1 MQFDWIIVGAG
12 FTGAV
17 LAERIAAQNNQK
29 ALVVDR
35 RIHIGG
41 NAYDYYDDNHILIHK
56 YGPHI
61 FHTNDRKVWDYLS
74 QFTKW
79 RIYFH
84 KVLTAVNG
92 QKVPIPF
99 NLNTLYA
106 LFPKEH
112 AQKVEQ
118 RLIERFGYNLKV
130 PILELLEVEDKDL
143 KSLADFIYQKFFLSY
158 TLKQW
163 GMKPEDLD
171 SSVTSRVPVLISK
184 DNRYFQD
191 IYQGIPQ
198 NGYSALFRKM
208 LDHANIKLLLN
219 TDYAEIV
226 EDVKFNRMIYTG
238 PIDAFFD
245 YVHGE
250 LPYRSLNFEFIHHR
264 QEYWQEVAQINY
276 PNEFEFTRIT
286 EYKHLTGQS
295 APGTTIT
302 EEYSQA
308 YEVGRNEPYY
318 PIPNA
323 ENFEKLKLYR
333 KEIDKLNGTVIFA
346 GRLADY
352 KYYNMDQAVQRA
364 LAIFEKK
371 LFQSQP

>member
-1 MQFDWIIVGAG
+1 MQFDWLIIGAG

-17 LAERIAAQNNQK
+17 LAERIATQNNQK

-35 RIHIGG
+35 RAHIGG
-41 NAYDYYDDNHILIHK
+41 NAYDEYDENHILIHK

-61 FHTNDRKVWDYLS
+61 FHTNDRKVWNYLS

-79 RIYFH
+79 RNYFH
-84 KVLTAVNG
+84 KVLTAING
-92 QKVPIPF
+92 QNVPLPF

-106 LFPKEH
+106 LFPNEH

-118 RLIERFGYNLKV
+118 RLIERFGYNLKI

-143 KSLADFIYQKFFLSY
+143 KSLAYFIYQNFFLSY

-171 SSVTSRVPVLISK
+171 PSVTSRVPVFISK

-191 IYQGIPQ
+191 TYQGIPQ
-198 NGYSALFRKM
+198 NGYRALFKNM
-208 LDHANIKLLLN
+208 LNHANIKLLLN
-219 TDYAEIV
+219 TDYTEIFKG
-226 EDVKFNRMIYTG
+226 VKFNRMIYTG

-245 YVHGE
+245 YVHGD
-250 LPYRSLNFEFIHHR
+250 LPYRSLDFEFIHHR

-302 EEYSQA
+302 KEYSQA
-308 YEVGRNEPYY
+308 YEVGLNEPYY
-318 PIPNA
+318 PILND
-323 ENFEKLKLYR
+323 ENLEKFKLYC
-333 KEIDKLNGTVIFA
+333 KEIDKLNGTVLFA

-364 LAIFEKK
+364 LALFENKIFRSS
-371 LFQSQP
+371 L

>member
-1 MQFDWIIVGAG
+1 MKFDWLVVGAG

-17 LAERIAAQNNQK
+17 LAERIATQKNQK

-35 RIHIGG
+35 RAHIGG
-41 NAYDYYDDNHILIHK
+41 NAWDFYDENHILIHK

-61 FHTNDRKVWDYLS
+61 FHTNNRKVWDYLS

-84 KVLTAVNG
+84 HVLTAVNG

-106 LFPKEH
+106 LFPNEY

-130 PILELLEVEDKDL
+130 PILELLAVEDKDL
-143 KSLADFIYQKFFLSY
+143 KALADFIYQNFFLSY

-163 GMKPEDLD
+163 GLKPEDLD
-171 SSVTSRVPVLISK
+171 ASVTSRVPVFINR

-191 IYQGIPQ
+191 AYQGIPQ
-198 NGYSALFRKM
+198 NGYHALFQNM
-208 LDHANIKLLLN
+208 LNNKNIKLLLN
-219 TDYAEIV
+219 TDYKEIV
-226 EDVKFNRMIYTG
+226 EDIKFSRMIYTG

-245 YVHGE
+245 YVHGY

-286 EYKHLTGQS
+286 EYKHLTGQC

-302 EEYSQA
+302 KEYSQA
-308 YEVGRNEPYY
+308 YAAGLNEPYY
-318 PIPNA
+318 PILN
-323 ENFEKLKLYR
+323 ENNLAKFKLYR
-333 KEIDKLNGTVIFA
+333 QEIDKFKGSVVFA

-364 LAIFEKK
+364 LTLFETR
-371 LFQSQP
+371 LY

>member
-17 LAERIAAQNNQK
+17 LAERIATQNNKK

-35 RIHIGG
+35 RANIGG
-41 NAYDYYDDNHILIHK
+41 NAYDYYDENHILIHK

-61 FHTNDRKVWDYLS
+61 FHTNDHTVWNYLS
-74 QFTKW
+74 QFTEW
-79 RIYFH
+79 RSYYH
-84 KVLTAVNG
+84 EVLTVING

-106 LFPKEH
+106 LFPIEEAEKIEH
-112 AQKVEQ
+112 
-118 RLIERFGYNLKV
+118 RLIERFGHNLKV
-130 PILELLEVEDKDL
+130 PILELLEVEDKVL
-143 KSLADFIYQKFFLSY
+143 KSLADFIYQNLFLSY

-163 GMKPEDLD
+163 GMRPEDLD
-171 SSVTSRVPVLISK
+171 PSVTSRVPVLIAR

-198 NGYSALFRKM
+198 NGYSALFQNM
-208 LDHANIKLLLN
+208 LNHTNIKLLLN

-226 EDVKFNRMIYTG
+226 EDVKFSRMIYTG

-245 YVHGE
+245 YVHGH
-250 LPYRSLNFEFIHHR
+250 LPYRSLKFKFIHHR

-308 YEVGRNEPYY
+308 YQVGLNEPYY
-318 PIPNA
+318 PILN
-323 ENFEKLKLYR
+323 EDNLEKFKLYQ

-364 LAIFEKK
+364 LAIFETK
-371 LFQSQP
+371 LFQSRP